1 LAASWTRAE
10 EHSSRSIAGRASLG
24 IKKKRQREDARVLP
38 RRSLLALAGLASVAP
53 HPGLAENTASVRV
66 GVLRFGTLAWE
77 LDTIAK
83 HGLAAAEGVSIRQVP
98 LASNDAGR
106 VALLAGSAD
115 VIVSDWLWVARQRA
129 QDQPLQFA
137 PFSSSIG
144 SVMVPAGS
152 SITDI
157 AGLRGR
163 RIGVSGGPLD
173 KAWLLLVARARRDGI
188 DLPAEAEPVYGAPP
202 LLAEQLLRGRLD
214 AALVF
219 WNFAARLESEGARTL
234 LAIEQIEQEL
244 GAEGPVAMLG
254 YVFDERWA
262 MANRPALDGL
272 LRASARAKT
281 ILLGD
286 DAEWQ
291 RLRPQMQADSEAMFL
306 RLRDNFRVGIPRRPV
321 AAEESDARRLYA
333 IMAELGGPR
342 LVGQATTLPAGSFYH
357 PTGAPP

>member
-1 LAASWTRAE
+1 M
-10 EHSSRSIAGRASLG
+10 
-24 IKKKRQREDARVLP
+24 AR
-38 RRSLLALAGLASVAP
+38 RTLLALAGLASAAP
-53 HPGLAENTASVRV
+53 HPGRAESAGALRV
-66 GVLRFGTLAWE
+66 GTLRFGTLAWE
-77 LDTIAK
+77 LDTIAR
-83 HGLAAAEGVSIRQVP
+83 HGLAAAEGISIQQVP
-98 LASNDAGR
+98 LASNEAGR

-129 QDQPLQFA
+129 ENQPLQFT

-163 RIGVSGGPLD
+163 RVGVSGGPLD

-188 DLPAEAEPVYGAPP
+188 DLPAEVEPVYGAPP

-219 WNFAARLESEGARTL
+219 WNFAARLEAGGARTL
-234 LAIEQIEQEL
+234 LAIEQVEQEL
-244 GAEGPVAMLG
+244 GAAGPVAMLG

-262 MANRPALDGL
+262 AANRPALDGL
-272 LRASARAKT
+272 LRASARAKA
-281 ILLGD
+281 IMRDD

-291 RLRPQMQADSEAMFL
+291 ALRPQMQADSEAMFL
-306 RLRDNFRVGIPRRPV
+306 RLRDHFRAGIPQRPV
-321 AAEESDARRLYA
+321 AAEEEDARRLYA
-333 IMAELGGPR
+333 IVAELGGPR
-342 LVGQATTLPAGSFYH
+342 LVGQAMTLPEGSFYR
-357 PTGAPP
+357 PAGAPP

>member
-1 LAASWTRAE
+1 M
-10 EHSSRSIAGRASLG
+10 
-24 IKKKRQREDARVLP
+24 LP
-38 RRSLLALAGLASVAP
+38 RRTLFALAGLAGVASR
-53 HPGLAENTASVRV
+53 PGLAESAAAVRV
-66 GVLRFGTLAWE
+66 GILRFGTLAWE
-77 LDTIAK
+77 LDTIVR
-83 HGLAAAEGVSIRQVP
+83 HGLAAAEGVSINPVA
-98 LASNDAGR
+98 LASNEAGR

-152 SITDI
+152 SITDV

-173 KAWLLLVARARRDGI
+173 KAWMLLVARARRDGI

-262 MANRPALDGL
+262 TANRRPLDGL
-272 LRASARAKT
+272 LRASARAKA
-281 ILLGD
+281 ILRD
-286 DAEWQ
+286 NDAEWQ
-291 RLRPQMQADSEAMFL
+291 VLRPQMQADSEVMFL
-306 RLRDNFRVGIPRRPV
+306 RLRDYFRAGIPQRPI
-321 AAEESDARRLYA
+321 AAEEADARRLYA

-342 LVGQATTLPAGSFYH
+342 LVGQATTLPAGSFYR
-357 PTGAPP
+357 PAGTPP

>member
-1 LAASWTRAE
+1 M
-10 EHSSRSIAGRASLG
+10 
-24 IKKKRQREDARVLP
+24 LP
-38 RRSLLALAGLASVAP
+38 RRTLLALAGLAGAAP
-53 HPGLAENTASVRV
+53 RPGLANTGRSLRI

-77 LDTIAK
+77 LDTIAR
-83 HGLAAAEGVSIRQVP
+83 HGLAAAEGVSIEPVA
-98 LASNDAGR
+98 LASNEAGR

-129 QDQPLQFA
+129 EDQPLQFA

-152 SITDI
+152 AITDL

-188 DLPAEAEPVYGAPP
+188 DLPAVVEPVYGAPP

-234 LAIEQIEQEL
+234 LAVERIEQDL

-254 YVFDERWA
+254 YVFHQRWA
-262 MANRPALDGL
+262 QANRPTLDGL
-272 LRASARAKT
+272 LRASARAKA
-281 ILLGD
+281 ILRED

-291 RLRPQMQADSEAMFL
+291 ALRPQMQADSEAMFL
-306 RLRDNFRVGIPRRPV
+306 RLRDHFRAGIPTRPV
-321 AAEESDARRLYA
+321 AAEEADAKRLYA

-342 LVGQATTLPAGSFYH
+342 LVGPATALPAGSFYR
-357 PTGAPP
+357 PAGAPP

>member
-1 LAASWTRAE
+1 M
-10 EHSSRSIAGRASLG
+10 
-24 IKKKRQREDARVLP
+24 
-38 RRSLLALAGLASVAP
+38 AP
-53 HPGLAENTASVRV
+53 HPGLSATGASVRV

-77 LDTIAK
+77 LDTITR
-83 HGLAAAEGVSIRQVP
+83 HGLAAAEGVSIQQVP

-106 VALLAGSAD
+106 VALLSGSVD

-152 SITDI
+152 PITDI

-188 DLPAEAEPVYGAPP
+188 DLPAEVEPVYGAPP

-234 LAIEQIEQEL
+234 VAIEQIEQEL
-244 GAEGPVAMLG
+244 GAGGPVAMLG

-262 MANRPALDGL
+262 TAHRPSLDGL
-272 LRASARAKT
+272 LRASARAKA
-281 ILLGD
+281 ILRDD

-291 RLRPQMQADSEAMFL
+291 TLRPMMQADSEAMVL
-306 RLRDNFRVGIPRRPV
+306 RLRDHFRAGIPRRPV
-321 AAEESDARRLYA
+321 AAEEADASSLYA
-333 IMAELGGPR
+333 IVAELGGSR
-342 LVGQATTLPAGSFYH
+342 LVGQATTLPAGSFYR
-357 PTGAPP
+357 PAGAPP